1 MTPWKT
7 TVESARFTTATR
19 PAQRGVALYGTRLD
33 SLFVD
38 ALPVR
43 YDDQA
48 WQKQF
53 LANWPPTT
61 PAHESYFGRIIHGLV
76 FDIAQAIHL

>member
-1 MTPWKT
+1 M
-7 TVESARFTTATR
+7 VESNRFTTATR

-53 LANWPPTT
+53 LANWPPKT
-61 PAHESYFGRIIHGLV
+61 PAHESYFDRIVHGPV
-76 FDIAQAIHL
+76 FDFTQAIRL